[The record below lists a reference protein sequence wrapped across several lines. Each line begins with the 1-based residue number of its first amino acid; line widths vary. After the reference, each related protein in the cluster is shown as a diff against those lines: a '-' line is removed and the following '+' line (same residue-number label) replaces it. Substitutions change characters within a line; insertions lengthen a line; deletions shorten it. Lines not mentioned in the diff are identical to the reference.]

1 MAIWAVE
8 NGYMGDGWVTA
19 LVSAPTEEDAKR
31 QARALFAAA
40 EYGAPTNAR
49 RLDLPCLVEIS

>member
-49 RLDLPCLVEIS
+49 RLDLPCLV